1 MKNVKNF
8 EKFKNIG
15 NNLGFDIDIGTSK
28 PILILVLIL
37 RRQNPSLDFDIEF

>member
-28 PILILVLIL
+28 PIL
-37 RRQNPSLDFDIEF
+37 RSKNPSFDFDIEF